1 MTRKEELQ
9 ILKNQLKKDILKY
22 ANKLDT
28 FGDLYFGYVKKAVD
42 DYDKYMKELESY
54 EKK

>member
-28 FGDLYFGYVKKAVD
+28 FGDLYLEDVKKAVD
-42 DYDKYMKELESY
+42 NYEKYMKELETY